1 MASKKVVLSSYG
13 TTHSGPYRL
22 HLPPCHRLSLQL
34 CGALGDLFA
43 WKVRPR
49 YTIARS
55 RRIATSVLLKSMGL
69 PLPIAYAPL
78 ERGYHGVVPGIAAD
92 GEGAIFDKVLFISH
106 TQKFCN
112 DDAVL
117 HLTR

>member
-22 HLPPCHRLSLQL
+22 HLPPCHPLSLQL

-43 WKVRPR
+43 LKVRPR

-55 RRIATSVLLKSMGL
+55 RRIATSLLLKSMGL
-69 PLPIAYAPL
+69 HLPKAYAPL
-78 ERGYHGVVPGIAAD
+78 ERGYHGVVPGIAD
-92 GEGAIFDKVLFISH
+92 CHQGLV
-106 TQKFCN
+106 
-112 DDAVL
+112 
-117 HLTR
+117 